1 MGGDF
6 DGGSFDSGSS
16 SFDSGSSCDAGS
28 FAVQESLVEM
38 LREQTSFAEFS
49 SNMDST
55 VAREV
60 QNLTDIVE
68 QGKEELDA
76 LARIALERNNLSF
89 GAALADINSIGAD
102 FVAGLREDRA
112 EAEARIAEA
121 DAAEAAAL
129 RDMNS
134 NTFFKG
140 LYTPAKKSGAEAVR
154 GVRSRTRPPVRRAS
168 PSPSRPLAD
177 FSRTAAAYAHLP
189 AVPEPPPAR
198 CRLRFCCRRAAG
210 SLSISERGV
219 ARALERSAAGV
230 GGAWRP
236 GVARGARRCGQLSGV
251 AVAARQSELV
261 SSAFRTDGAILRA
274 RWCPVTIF

>member
-16 SFDSGSSCDAGS
+16 SFDSSSSSYDSGSSYDAGS

-60 QNLTDIVE
+60 ENLTSIVE
-68 QGKEELDA
+68 QGKEELDE

-102 FVAGLREDRA
+102 FMAGLRADRA

-140 LYTPAKKSGAEAVR
+140 LYTPAKKSGAGAVR
-154 GVRSRTRPPVRRAS
+154 GARSRTLPMALQPPTPTFLQSLS
-168 PSPSRPLAD
+168 PPL
-177 FSRTAAAYAHLP
+177 
-189 AVPEPPPAR
+189 
-198 CRLRFCCRRAAG
+198 RAA
-210 SLSISERGV
+210 V
-219 ARALERSAAGV
+219 FASAAGALLALSASV
-230 GGAWRP
+230 REASPVLSSALLLASAALGVRVLQEARGGA
-236 GVARGARRCGQLSGV
+236 GN
-251 AVAARQSELV
+251 
-261 SSAFRTDGAILRA
+261 
-274 RWCPVTIF
+274 